1 MEQYSLYIRRYR
13 RYQNFDTL
21 DELREETRKYFTAS
35 EIAEG
40 VVDRL
45 TNFDS
50 RKADEGGYIR
60 NTYQDFETYYYPEE
74 NN

>member
-13 RYQNFDTL
+13 RHQNFDTL
-21 DELREETRKYFTAS
+21 DELREETRKYFTPS
-35 EIAEG
+35 EIAEDI
-40 VVDRL
+40 VDRL
-45 TNFDS
+45 TNFDG
-50 RKADEGGYIR
+50 RKADDGGYIR